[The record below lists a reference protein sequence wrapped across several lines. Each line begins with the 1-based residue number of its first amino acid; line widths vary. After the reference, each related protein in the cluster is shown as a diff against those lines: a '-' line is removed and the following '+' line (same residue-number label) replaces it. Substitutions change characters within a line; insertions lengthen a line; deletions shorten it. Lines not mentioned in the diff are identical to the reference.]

1 MNALTKPADAAL
13 AAIAGELNI
22 SLAPPGATL
31 ATMRALDDV
40 RREIVAQSEH
50 AVSVIRKQLGD
61 YTPPAL
67 GFERPQGHAGDRARL
82 DAAVAE
88 LRAQVTRYGRIVLDL
103 AALV

>member
-22 SLAPPGATL
+22 ALAPPGATL
-31 ATMRALDDV
+31 TTMREVDEV

-50 AVSVIRKQLGD
+50 AVTIIRKQLGS

-67 GFERPQGHAGDRARL
+67 DHERQHGHSGDRARL

-103 AALV
+103 AALI